1 MMRRVLWVLP
11 LVFVLSWSSS
21 AEATPIVVNAGQTVT
36 FNFDFIQSGAVPA
49 PPYFQAELDT
59 GLVLATLDGG
69 DVGSWSF
76 FGGLDGTGGFLS
88 GFSSAGML
96 TFSDPGF
103 SDGIFSAVLT
113 LTGGSITLDPF
124 AYGLNASFVNVT
136 GSIAPLGSG
145 PAPVPEPATLTLLG
159 SGLAA
164 AAWRRRRTRA

>member
-1 MMRRVLWVLP
+1 

-36 FNFDFIQSGAVPA
+36 FNFDFFQSGAVPA
-49 PPYFQAELDT
+49 PPYPHSEFAT

-88 GFSSAGML
+88 GFGGAGMF

-113 LTGGSITLDPF
+113 LTGGSITIDPF